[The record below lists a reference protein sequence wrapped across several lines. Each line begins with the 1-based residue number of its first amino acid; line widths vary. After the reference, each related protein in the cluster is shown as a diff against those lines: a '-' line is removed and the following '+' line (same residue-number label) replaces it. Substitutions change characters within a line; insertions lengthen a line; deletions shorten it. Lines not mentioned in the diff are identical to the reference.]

1 MQVWEVSSKA
11 VRATL
16 QGFHVRGVSLLTF
29 SSDGDLLLSV
39 GQVGAHPSLAH
50 TWSGPTYLTSV
61 VYIERPKQMR
71 LR

>member
-39 GQVGAHPSLAH
+39 GQVPVPHTYGLDQPYLSSLYRK
-50 TWSGPTYLTSV
+50 T
-61 VYIERPKQMR
+61 
-71 LR
+71 